1 MSRATVRPDR
11 SGAPSPLKGQAVEE
25 KRILYSKEIIDRR
38 VKALAGTISRDL
50 EGREVVLIGVLKGA
64 FIFLADLARYLKIPH
79 TVDFVRLASY
89 GSGSVSSGNI
99 TFSKDIETD
108 IEGKDVVIVED
119 IIDTGTSIAFLK
131 ERLEERHPR
140 SIKVCALIDK
150 KQRRKRAVTADYVGF
165 ALDEGFIV
173 GYGLDF
179 DEKFRCLPEIYVIKE
194 GNCDYSV

>member
-1 MSRATVRPDR
+1 MV
-11 SGAPSPLKGQAVEE
+11 KE
-25 KRILYSKEIIDRR
+25 KKLLYSKDIIDKR
-38 VKALAGTISRDL
+38 VKALASTISRDL

-64 FIFLADLARYLKIPH
+64 FIFMADLARHLEIPH

-89 GSGSVSSGNI
+89 GSGSLSSGDI

-108 IEGKDVVIVED
+108 IEGKAVVIVED
-119 IIDTGTSIAFLK
+119 IIDTGASITFLQGK
-131 ERLEERHPR
+131 LEERHPG

-150 KQRRKRAVTADYVGF
+150 KQRRERAVNADYVGF
-165 ALDEGFIV
+165 ALSEGFVV

-194 GNCDYSV
+194 GEL

>member
-1 MSRATVRPDR
+1 M
-11 SGAPSPLKGQAVEE
+11 EE
-25 KRILYSKEIIDRR
+25 KRLLYSKEVIDRR
-38 VKALAGTISRDL
+38 VKALAGAISLDL

-64 FIFLADLARYLKIPH
+64 FIFLADLARHLKIPH

-119 IIDTGTSIAFLK
+119 IIDTGTSIAFLQK
-131 ERLEERHPR
+131 KLEERHPA
-140 SIKVCALIDK
+140 SIKICALIDK
-150 KQRRKRAVTADYVGF
+150 KQRREKTVNADYVGF
-165 ALDEGFIV
+165 ALSEGFIV

-194 GNCDYSV
+194 GNCDHSV

>member
-1 MSRATVRPDR
+1 MSRAIVRPDR
-11 SGAPSPLKGQAVEE
+11 SRASFPLKGQTVEQ
-25 KRILYSKEIIDRR
+25 KRLLYSKEIIDRR
-38 VKALAGTISRDL
+38 VKALAGEISSDL

-89 GSGSVSSGNI
+89 GAGTTSSGNI
-99 TFSKDIETD
+99 IVTKDIETD

-119 IIDTGTSIAFLK
+119 IIDTGASILFLQERLK
-131 ERLEERHPR
+131 EQHPS

-150 KQRRKRAVTADYVGF
+150 KQRRERAVNADYVGF

-179 DEKFRCLPEIYVIKE
+179 DEKFRCLPAIYVIKE

>member
-1 MSRATVRPDR
+1 M
-11 SGAPSPLKGQAVEE
+11 EE
-25 KRILYSKEIIDRR
+25 KRLLYSKKTIDRR
-38 VKALAGTISRDL
+38 VKELADAISCDL
-50 EGREVVLIGVLKGA
+50 EGRELVLIGVLKGA
-64 FIFLADLARYLKIPH
+64 FIFLADLTRYLKIPH

-108 IEGKDVVIVED
+108 IEGKDIVIVDD
-119 IIDTGTSIAFLK
+119 IIDTGGSIAFLREK
-131 ERLEERHPR
+131 LEERRPG

-165 ALDEGFIV
+165 ALGEGFVV

-194 GNCDYSV
+194 GNRDHSV

>member
-1 MSRATVRPDR
+1 M
-11 SGAPSPLKGQAVEE
+11 EE
-25 KRILYSKEIIDRR
+25 KELLYSKETIDRR
-38 VKALAGTISRDL
+38 VRALAGTISRDL
-50 EGREVVLIGVLKGA
+50 EGKEVVLIGVLKGA
-64 FIFLADLARYLKIPH
+64 FIFLADLARHLTVPH

-119 IIDTGTSIAFLK
+119 IIDTGTSIAFLQEK
-131 ERLEERHPR
+131 LEERRPN

-150 KQRRKRAVTADYVGF
+150 KERRERSVNADYVGF
-165 ALDEGFIV
+165 ALGEGFIV

-194 GNCDYSV
+194 GNSDYSV

>member
-1 MSRATVRPDR
+1 M
-11 SGAPSPLKGQAVEE
+11 EE
-25 KRILYSKEIIDRR
+25 KRLLYSKEVIDRR
-38 VKALAGTISRDL
+38 VKALAGAISLDL

-64 FIFLADLARYLKIPH
+64 FIFLADLARHLKIPH

-119 IIDTGTSIAFLK
+119 IIDTGASIAFLQEK
-131 ERLEERHPR
+131 LEERHPG

-150 KQRRKRAVTADYVGF
+150 KQRRERAVNADYVGF
-165 ALDEGFIV
+165 ALGDGFVV

-194 GNCDYSV
+194 ESCDHSM